1 MKKTYFTNLPISQM
15 FGVPKTSET
24 KKLPTLG
31 APKNWCVRSFRC
43 RPALATLSASFSA
56 FTWCTFRE
64 FFVRSFPWGGREP
77 TEDKKSG
84 GHSMTPTETTNSLF
98 RKSLQKLCGSCGHE
112 VFDFCKMG
120 ICFFGSKWKWKE
132 SNHLR
137 TLRQKW
143 ASSSSLISLLSVKI
157 LPWQKNTY
165 R

>member
-15 FGVPKTSET
+15 FGVLKTSET

-77 TEDKKSG
+77 TEDEKSG
-84 GHSMTPTETTNSLF
+84 GHSMTPIQTTKLF
-98 RKSLQKLCGSCGHE
+98 EKIPPKIVWVDLHE

-120 ICFFGSKWKWKE
+120 ICYFDQNENGNL

-143 ASSSSLISLLSVKI
+143 ASSCRLISLLSVKI
-157 LPWQKNTY
+157 LPWQKNAY